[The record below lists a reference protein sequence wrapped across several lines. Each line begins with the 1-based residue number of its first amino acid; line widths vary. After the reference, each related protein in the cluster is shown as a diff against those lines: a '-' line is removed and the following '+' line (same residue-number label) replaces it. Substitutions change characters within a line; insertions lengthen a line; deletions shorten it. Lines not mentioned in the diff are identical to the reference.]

1 MSSVETI
8 DPSDAKWDP
17 APHLPVDKVETTSQK
32 RWAIEEKP
40 RPMENLRF
48 EAFQILVWLAI
59 LSVAV
64 YAILLSYETSEMK
77 DFATIVVAP
86 MITIVASA
94 AGYYFGSR
102 ASRQEDSLDKED
114 DSSK

>member
-1 MSSVETI
+1 MSSVEKI
-8 DPSDAKWDP
+8 DFLDTKWDP
-17 APHLPVDKVETTSQK
+17 APELPVDRVETASQK

-59 LSVAV
+59 LSVAI
-64 YAILLSYETSEMK
+64 YAILLSYEASEMK

-102 ASRQEDSLDKED
+102 ASRQEEGLDKEN